1 MKIALSLLVAFTFC
15 AVLSSCQN
23 VEITTENVKY
33 DPTGKNIV
41 EHYTRTEKGFTQGWS
56 NGAGKTVDVH
66 PEVSLIGQ

>member
-23 VEITTENVKY
+23 VEITT